1 NTEVSS
7 VGFTH
12 STVRNR
18 LAQDSKTKLRDTQ
31 VWTSMCLAV
40 PGLVESIEEDYAQ
53 VDFGGVSKKVCVSL
67 LPDLEEGEY
76 VIVHTGYAI
85 EKIKPEEA
93 KKTIKLWEEMAEM
106 AAGMEPPGP

>member
-1 NTEVSS
+1 M
-7 VGFTH
+7 
-12 STVRNR
+12 
-18 LAQDSKTKLRDTQ
+18 
-31 VWTSMCLAV
+31 WTSMCLAV

-53 VDFGGVSKKVCVSL
+53 VDFGGVRKKVCVSL

-93 KKTIKLWEEMAEM
+93 KKTIKLWEEMADM
-106 AAGMEPPGP
+106 AADMERAKPR